1 MVPLPRTHDPA
12 AAILAHVT
20 EHLQRL
26 SLVPVQVNRVE
37 PRGGFSIQQ
46 GLGAVLGVGIEE
58 PSYTHREGK
67 AFLRKSA
74 VTRYVPNAINGS
86 GKSLVGQLQI
96 PGTGLELHPVYRTS
110 TGYSW

>member
-1 MVPLPRTHDPA
+1 MLPLPHTHDPSA
-12 AAILAHVT
+12 PVLAHVT

-26 SLVPVQVNRVE
+26 SLVPVQVNCVD

-58 PSYTHREGK
+58 PSCTHREEK

-74 VTRYVPNAINGS
+74 VTRNVLNANDA
-86 GKSLVGQLQI
+86 GKSPVGQLQI
-96 PGTGLELHPVYRTS
+96 PGTGLELHPAYRTS
-110 TGYSW
+110 IAYS